1 MRVPNLLVPSTE
13 PATVDVPAARRR
25 RRVVT
30 AIAIVVGTAL
40 LAATLRVPHGSA
52 WFTVLAVLVAA
63 TWTVGSFVSGP
74 IPFQPDRDT
83 TWRTFLD
90 PVVVG
95 IAAFGVFVIA
105 YLVARHLPLVGPAL
119 DGVLATADA
128 GPIAVV
134 LFVALVNGAGEE
146 LFFRGALHAALEPH
160 HPAIATTV
168 VYVVVTAATGN
179 LALVIAAAVM
189 GALFSLERLSTRG
202 VLAPIVTHLT
212 WSTLM
217 VLALPRRNGSP
228 RLLRQSRRLVPF
240 VRGEGCLLSLPAVR
254 PLSRAVTALVGSKS
268 DRGLVSWLMTRPS
281 ISARRWW
288 TSRDG
293 SDDPSSVSSGTIQ
306 TPISSW
312 R

>member
-1 MRVPNLLVPSTE
+1 VPT
-13 PATVDVPAARRR
+13 ARRR

-30 AIAIVVGTAL
+30 AITLVVGTAL

-52 WFTVLAVLVAA
+52 WFTVLALLVAA

-83 TWRTFLD
+83 PWRTFLG

-95 IAAFGVFVIA
+95 IAAFAVFVIA
-105 YLVARHLPLVGPAL
+105 HLVVRHLPLVGPAL

-146 LFFRGALHAALEPH
+146 LFFRGALHAALEPYR
-160 HPAIATTV
+160 PAIATTI
-168 VYVVVTAATGN
+168 VYVIVTAATGN

-189 GALFSLERLSTRG
+189 GTLFSLERLSTRG
-202 VLAPIVTHLT
+202 VLAPLVTHLT

-217 VLALPRRNGSP
+217 VLALPR
-228 RLLRQSRRLVPF
+228 
-240 VRGEGCLLSLPAVR
+240 
-254 PLSRAVTALVGSKS
+254 
-268 DRGLVSWLMTRPS
+268 
-281 ISARRWW
+281 
-288 TSRDG
+288 
-293 SDDPSSVSSGTIQ
+293 
-306 TPISSW
+306 
-312 R
+312 

>member
-13 PATVDVPAARRR
+13 PATVDLPAARHR

-40 LAATLRVPHGSA
+40 LATTLRVPRGSA

-83 TWRTFLD
+83 PWRTFLG

-105 YLVARHLPLVGPAL
+105 YLVARHLPLVGTAL

-134 LFVALVNGAGEE
+134 VLVALVNGAGEE

-168 VYVVVTAATGN
+168 VYVLVTAATGN

-189 GALFSLERLSTRG
+189 GALFSLERLSTHG

-217 VLALPRRNGSP
+217 VLALPR
-228 RLLRQSRRLVPF
+228 
-240 VRGEGCLLSLPAVR
+240 
-254 PLSRAVTALVGSKS
+254 
-268 DRGLVSWLMTRPS
+268 
-281 ISARRWW
+281 
-288 TSRDG
+288 
-293 SDDPSSVSSGTIQ
+293 
-306 TPISSW
+306 
-312 R
+312 

>member
-1 MRVPNLLVPSTE
+1 VRVRNLLVPSTE

-30 AIAIVVGTAL
+30 AIAVVVGTAL
-40 LAATLRVPHGSA
+40 LAATLRVPDGSA
-52 WFTVLAVLVAA
+52 WFNVLALLVAA
-63 TWTVGSFVSGP
+63 TWTVGSFASGP
-74 IPFQPDRDT
+74 IPLQPDRRAP
-83 TWRTFLD
+83 WRTMLG

-105 YLVARHLPLVGPAL
+105 YLVVRHLPLVGPAL

-160 HPAIATTV
+160 RPAIATTI
-168 VYVVVTAATGN
+168 VYVGVTAATGN

-189 GALFSLERLSTRG
+189 GTVFSLERLSTHG
-202 VLAPIVTHLT
+202 VPAPIVTHLT

-217 VLALPRRNGSP
+217 VLALPH
-228 RLLRQSRRLVPF
+228 
-240 VRGEGCLLSLPAVR
+240 
-254 PLSRAVTALVGSKS
+254 
-268 DRGLVSWLMTRPS
+268 
-281 ISARRWW
+281 
-288 TSRDG
+288 
-293 SDDPSSVSSGTIQ
+293 
-306 TPISSW
+306 
-312 R
+312 

>member
-1 MRVPNLLVPSTE
+1 MRIANLLVASTK
-13 PATVDVPAARRR
+13 PATVDGPAARRR

-83 TWRTFLD
+83 PWRTFLG

-105 YLVARHLPLVGPAL
+105 YLVARHLPLVGTAL

-160 HPAIATTV
+160 RPAIATTV

-217 VLALPRRNGSP
+217 VLALPR
-228 RLLRQSRRLVPF
+228 
-240 VRGEGCLLSLPAVR
+240 
-254 PLSRAVTALVGSKS
+254 
-268 DRGLVSWLMTRPS
+268 
-281 ISARRWW
+281 
-288 TSRDG
+288 
-293 SDDPSSVSSGTIQ
+293 
-306 TPISSW
+306 
-312 R
+312 